1 MKSSLCQQMAMI
13 DYLTAT
19 LQKCWCSNSKAFLSD
34 PGPIIVYPCQSL
46 NDSLTN
52 LLKLDVT
59 TLLKI
64 KWIDLDAYV
73 GKYAEYAKY
82 AENAENRENA
92 ENAEN
97 AEYVEYAEY
106 AEYVEYAEYAEYWYA
121 KI

>member
-1 MKSSLCQQMAMI
+1 MKSRLCQQMAMI

-34 PGPIIVYPCQSL
+34 PGPIIVCPCQSL

-73 GKYAEYAKY
+73 GKYAEYAEH
-82 AENAENRENA
+82 AEHA
-92 ENAEN
+92 
-97 AEYVEYAEY
+97 EYAEY
-106 AEYVEYAEYAEYWYA
+106 AEYVEYAEYAEYLVVLGQCRPFLGGTW
-121 KI
+121 